1 MHLPDPPLCLISD
14 ERADLAGL
22 SAVVA
27 AACEAGCRWVQLR
40 QRCLGGRQL
49 AELARSLSTITTAH
63 DALLVINDR
72 VDVAL
77 AVGADGVHLP
87 TSGFEARDLATIAAA
102 SERSSPSLLVGRSVH
117 SCAEIS
123 ALERQPIDYFQFG
136 PVFATASKAGF
147 GPPQGLQRLAA
158 AVAASA
164 TPVVAVGGINAD
176 NTAQV
181 MATGAAGVAVISA
194 IMDAADVTHAVEDIL
209 AALARGRQR

>member
-1 MHLPDPPLCLISD
+1 LISD

-22 SAVVA
+22 STVVA

-40 QRCLGGRQL
+40 QRRLGGRQL
-49 AELARSLSTITTAH
+49 SELARSLSAITAAH
-63 DALLVINDR
+63 DALLVVNDR

-77 AVGADGVHLP
+77 AVGADAVHLP

-102 SERSSPSLLVGRSVH
+102 SERSSPRLLVGRSVH

-123 ALERQPIDYFQFG
+123 TLERQPIDYFQFG

-164 TPVVAVGGINAD
+164 IPVVAVGGIKAD
-176 NTAQV
+176 NAARV

-194 IMDAADVTHAVEDIL
+194 IMDAADVAHAVEDIL
-209 AALARGRQR
+209 TALR